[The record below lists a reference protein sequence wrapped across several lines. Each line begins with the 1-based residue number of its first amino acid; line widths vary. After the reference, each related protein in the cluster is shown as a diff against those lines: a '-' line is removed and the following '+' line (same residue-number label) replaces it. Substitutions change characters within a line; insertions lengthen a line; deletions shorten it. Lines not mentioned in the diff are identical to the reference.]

1 MARAKRKPSGQGPA
15 GRIIDAGQVTFA
27 GAGELTAGNKW
38 RSLRETLEYVFG
50 EYLKLADTLPK
61 PIGGIIA
68 DCARRGLRKG
78 QGKGRSFLSTEDK
91 LARERAMKEA
101 PALYAK
107 YFAEAKA
114 TGAHRHPRRWA
125 REKAAEAVRQRMIEL
140 GVAKPPAV
148 TTIMKKLHSRSPT

>member
-1 MARAKRKPSGQGPA
+1 MARAKREPSEQGPA

-27 GAGELTAGNKW
+27 GAGDLTAGNKW

-61 PIGGIIA
+61 PIGWIIA

-78 QGKGRSFLSTEDK
+78 QGKGGSFLPTDDK
-91 LARERAMKEA
+91 LARESALKEF
-101 PALYAK
+101 PELRTR

-114 TGAHRHPRRWA
+114 SGTHLHPREWA
-125 REKAAEAVRQRMIEL
+125 SIKAAEDVQRLMRES
-140 GVAKPPAV
+140 G
-148 TTIMKKLHSRSPT
+148 MRSPWSISAIRKKWKSRP